1 MILLRHLKN
10 SWLKIKLLLDLQNIQ
25 SLAIEKHKAVGNL
38 PGGNL
43 GEFFIRNNHN
53 YNLRSKSA
61 LIDQNLCWNSILFGT
76 QFQLN

>member
-25 SLAIEKHKAVGNL
+25 SSAIEKHKAVGNL

-61 LIDQNLCWNSILFGT
+61 LTDQNLCWNSILFGT